1 MRLISLRLRNFRQ
14 FGDAVFRFG
23 PGLTV
28 ISGANGTGKSTL
40 IEGIVWALCGT
51 GSVRRS
57 EESLRRL
64 GAASAEPTSCH
75 LEFSAEG
82 DVHSIQRTLAAS
94 GRAPDAVLC
103 RADGTAV
110 ARGAAAG
117 EALAALLGAGRDGV
131 LHACLTGRREL
142 QQLAQLRPAE
152 RLRMLARLLGR
163 AVPHAADATGSTMDA
178 VRALEQELADAAQRM
193 HALESAPGLH
203 AQYTAELEQLRTDL
217 AAAESLAETLHEEWS
232 QKRQDVETKLETYLR
247 RSDELRLQIE
257 RLAGAGGAGA
267 CPTCGQSL
275 GAHVEELVTR
285 LDEEYFAAAQ
295 DMKWLV
301 QRKAQLERKPPDL
314 AEAETRRA
322 RVRAAVADRAERAAR
337 CEQAMQELWT
347 VAGEKKRAA
356 DRLERIRGDVARSG
370 SPAGGVPLGSA
381 DLREIATVASGY
393 VARIT
398 DGGYDRVAV
407 EEDGRIYAYR
417 AGTAAPVVGG
427 GDEDLIALALR
438 LATMREAVR
447 HTPAL
452 DLLLLDEPFGSL
464 DRRRTLRAGALLREL
479 TGERPQIIVATRGE
493 ALHGCAD
500 AVIEL

>member
-1 MRLISLRLRNFRQ
+1 MRLISLRLRHFRR
-14 FGDAVFRFG
+14 FDEAAFRFG

-28 ISGANGTGKSTL
+28 ISGANDTGKSTL
-40 IEGIVWALCGT
+40 IEGIVWALCGA

-64 GAASAEPTSCH
+64 DAPSAQPTSCL
-75 LEFSAEG
+75 LEFAAVG
-82 DVHSIQRTLAAS
+82 DVHSIERTLDAS
-94 GRAPDAVLC
+94 ARAHDAVLR
-103 RADGTAV
+103 RADGAAV
-110 ARGAAAG
+110 ASGAAAG

-163 AVPHAADATGSTMDA
+163 AAPPAAGATGGTMDA

-193 HALESAPGLH
+193 RALESAPGLH
-203 AQYTAELEQLRTDL
+203 AQYTAELEQLRADL
-217 AAAESLAETLHEEWS
+217 AAAEALAETLHSEWS
-232 QKRQDVETKLETYLR
+232 QKRQDVDTKLETYMR
-247 RSDELRLQIE
+247 RSDELRLQID
-257 RLAGAGGAGA
+257 RLAGAGGAGV

-275 GAHVEELVTR
+275 GAHVEELVAR
-285 LDEEYFAAAQ
+285 LDEEFFAAAQ

-314 AEAETRRA
+314 AEAVTRRA
-322 RVRAAVADRAERAAR
+322 RMRAAVADRAERAAR

-356 DRLERIRGDVARSG
+356 DRLERIRGDLARSG
-370 SPAGGVPLGSA
+370 YPAAGVPLGPA
-381 DLREIATVASGY
+381 DLREIAAVASGY

-398 DGGYDRVAV
+398 DGGYDRVSV
-407 EEDGRIYAYR
+407 EDDGRVYAYR
-417 AGTAAPVVGG
+417 GGTAAPVVGG

-438 LATMREAVR
+438 LAIMREAAR
-447 HTPAL
+447 HTPEL

-464 DRRRTLRAGALLREL
+464 DRGRTLRAGALLREL
-479 TGERPQIIVATRGE
+479 TDERPQIVVATRGE